1 MNSDIAE
8 RETPADV
15 DQKRYPDKDKPVLR
29 PGISDYVRIRRE
41 GHAYVDKTGELAQL
55 LNLGEFLFLAR
66 PRRFGKT
73 LMLSTIECMYQ
84 GDRPNVRDPF
94 VEFTHPIAK
103 VPDERL
109 FAGTSWESS
118 FAESPRRP
126 VIRLDMSAVTG
137 NIPAG
142 MELSLKQHVAQQALH
157 WYRRGLDP
165 GIELMHL
172 RDSTSYPHAPQV
184 MLEQLIQSLK
194 SQSGNPVVLVDEYDT
209 PLLKLLGRDPAEVE
223 PFFELFREF
232 YRLFKQCEA
241 DLHKVLITGITRRAY
256 GEMFS
261 ALNNLQDCTW
271 EADCGAVCGFTE
283 IDLDRSPLAG
293 CIAVVAEEMDQSP
306 GELRE
311 SLRINYNGYRF
322 NPQGAGPAVYNPWSL
337 CRTLTDLTISQRRER
352 IQHLGFP
359 AHWSDSGVSKSL
371 VDALRRQPAAVDPMP
386 FNDPDELDADFY
398 SNRATGLKSLM
409 LQSGYLTHHPAR
421 DGQPARLG
429 WPNREVAR
437 TVLRDLARAHVG
449 HELPGIGR
457 LRVCL
462 EAGNYQELPNILLDC
477 LYAFPY
483 NIMGDE
489 YSYHAALHGIFLGM
503 GVVPR
508 SERRELSGTYDLAA
522 ICRGHASVF
531 ELKYN
536 RSLREAKE
544 QADRRQYG
552 RSLLLELEQAEDA
565 TCIALHVTKTNDG
578 QVRIE
583 AAQRLVR
590 DGDAEWTPLNTGLR

>member
-1 MNSDIAE
+1 MAE
-8 RETPADV
+8 REPPANV
-15 DQKRYPDKDKPVLR
+15 DRKQRPTNGWPVLR
-29 PGISDYVRIRRE
+29 PGVSDYARLRRD
-41 GHAYVDKTGELAQL
+41 GHAYVDKTGALAQML
-55 LNLGEFLFLAR
+55 STGEFLFLAR

-94 VEFTHPIAK
+94 VEFAHPIAK
-103 VPDERL
+103 VSDEQL
-109 FAGTSWESS
+109 FADTSWESA
-118 FAESPRRP
+118 FAETSRKP

-137 NIPAG
+137 DNQAK
-142 MELSLKQHVAQQALH
+142 MELSLKQHVAQHALH

-172 RDSTSYPHAPQV
+172 WDSMIYPYAPQV
-184 MLEQLIQSLK
+184 MLEQLLRSLK
-194 SQSGNPVVLVDEYDT
+194 SQLGNPVVLVDEYDT

-256 GEMFS
+256 GGVFS

-271 EADCGAVCGFTE
+271 EEDCGAVCGFTE
-283 IDLDRSPLAG
+283 IDLDQSPLADS
-293 CIAVVAEEMDQSP
+293 IDVAADELGQSTD
-306 GELRE
+306 ELRAF
-311 SLRINYNGYRF
+311 LRINYNGYRF
-322 NPQGAGPAVYNPWSL
+322 DPDGNGPAVYNPWSL
-337 CRTLTDLTISQRRER
+337 CKTLADLMISQRCAR
-352 IQHLGFP
+352 ILRRGFP
-359 AHWSDSGVSKSL
+359 AHWSDSGVSKVL
-371 VDALRRQPAAVDPMP
+371 VDGLRRQPEAVDPVP
-386 FNDPDELDADFY
+386 FHDPDELDADFY

-409 LQSGYLTHHPAR
+409 LQGGYLTHHPAR

-429 WPNREVAR
+429 WPNREVVR

-449 HELPGIGR
+449 DELPGIDR
-457 LRVCL
+457 LRTCL
-462 EAGNYQELPNILLDC
+462 ESGNHKELPEILLDC
-477 LYAFPY
+477 LYVFPY
-483 NIMGDE
+483 NIMDDE

-508 SERRELSGTYDLAA
+508 AERRELSGRYDLAA
-522 ICRGHASVF
+522 ICRGRASVID
-531 ELKYN
+531 LKYN
-536 RSLREAKE
+536 RSLREAQD

-552 RSLLLELEQAEDA
+552 RSLLMELEQVEDA
-565 TCIALHVTKTNDG
+565 TCIALHITKTEDG

-583 AAQRLVR
+583 GAQRPVR
-590 DGDAEWTPLNTGLR
+590 DVDAEWVPLGTELR